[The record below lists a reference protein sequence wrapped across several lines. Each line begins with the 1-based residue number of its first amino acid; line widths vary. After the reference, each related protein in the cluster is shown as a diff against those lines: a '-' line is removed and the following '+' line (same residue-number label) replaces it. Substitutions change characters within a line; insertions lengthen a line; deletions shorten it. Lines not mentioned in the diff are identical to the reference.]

1 MAKGRALKLLPGG
14 HSMNPALTRTYGS
27 YHFGV
32 SSELTDRQ
40 IEQLIQLFNMPTN
53 SVHSVLGGRTSVAI
67 AQLEDV
73 GSVVVKYYIRGG
85 LLRHL
90 VQRRYLKLGKTRCQI
105 EYEVFHKVRSLGVGA
120 PEPIAYASKGSVFY
134 RGWLVTR
141 LIKRHQT
148 LAELSCT
155 DQDRT
160 RIAMDEL
167 IHHLSILIDNH
178 ILHIDLHPGN
188 VLVDANNHTFLV
200 DFDKA
205 CLCPGDKNRLRHQ
218 YLTRW
223 RRSVTKHGL
232 PKVLCDTMSAALQ

>member
-1 MAKGRALKLLPGG
+1 
-14 HSMNPALTRTYGS
+14 MNPALTKTYGS

-32 SSELTDRQ
+32 SSALTDRQ

-53 SVHSVLGGRTSVAI
+53 SVNSVLGGRTSVAI
-67 AQLEDV
+67 AQLEGV
-73 GSVVVKYYIRGG
+73 GPVVVKYYLRGG

-90 VQRRYLKLGKTRCQI
+90 VQRRYLKLVGKTRCQI

-120 PEPIAYASKGSVFY
+120 PEPIAYASKGNVFY
-134 RGWLVTR
+134 KGWLVTR

-155 DQDRT
+155 DRART

-167 IHHLSILIDNH
+167 IHHVRILIDNH

-188 VLVDANNHTFLV
+188 VLVDANNRTFLV

-205 CLCPGDKNRLRHQ
+205 CSCAGSKNRLRHQ

-223 RRSVTKHGL
+223 RRSVKKHGL
-232 PKVLCDTMSAALQ
+232 PEVLYDTMSAALQ